1 MQNHGYM
8 KEIQMVNNRVDAVVQ
23 NTFLFVA
30 ETLQLCLNY
39 LKAAEMLILISYM
52 MWLRSYRNNFIV

>member
-52 MWLRSYRNNFIV
+52 MWLGSYRNNFIV